1 MGISYAINYNYIVKA
16 TWYNRQH
23 KATSQKQSCFV
34 FLLLLT
40 GNACYGVT
48 ATWGVSIRKVSFHMW
63 FRASKCKFFLNGNA
77 EHTAMKL
84 HVQAEC
90 THHLL
95 PHYVFKF
102 LKFLVRVMHAEMWP
116 LLQPSMHIFEL

>member
-1 MGISYAINYNYIVKA
+1 MGISYAINYNYVVKA

-23 KATSQKQSCFV
+23 KAMSQKQSRFV

-48 ATWGVSIRKVSFHMW
+48 ATWGVFIRKVSFHTW
-63 FRASKCKFFLNGNA
+63 FRASKRKFFLHGNA

-95 PHYVFKF
+95 PHF
-102 LKFLVRVMHAEMWP
+102 LNFWCGLCIQKCGLC
-116 LLQPSMHIFEL
+116 